1 MMSWFQRCVIRHA
14 LKKPRPELISS
25 SDDKIDAKS
34 VLVGFS
40 GPGSI
45 EYRIVG
51 IEGNGFQA
59 RRVGKNIDPLE
70 CVIPFNRTNAMH
82 LTIRYWYR
90 GEEMQYQSF
99 YRYFWG
105 MVSFEAWRSYVIN
118 KFRQIHYN
126 RSLKIR
132 SDRTEVLQAIVD
144 EHLRRRSRESAPVLG
159 DIRIDRWEVL
169 QLVYGEGIWGHP
181 QRAEISARLD
191 LILDSLV
198 DSGDL
203 TCDQSRFIVKGKSVA
218 SLSSRVEE
226 DRKHRDQVGHNNAIK
241 WLTLGL
247 LFTGLA
253 QVWVACSQGL

>member
-1 MMSWFQRCVIRHA
+1 MDWLQRCVIRHA
-14 LKKPRPELISS
+14 LKKPTPERISL

-51 IEGNGFQA
+51 IERNEFRA
-59 RRVGKNIDPLE
+59 YHFGKNSDPLE
-70 CVIPFNRTNAMH
+70 CSIPFNKINGMH

-90 GEEMQYQSF
+90 GEEMKYQSF
-99 YRYFWG
+99 YRYLWG

-118 KFRQIHYN
+118 RFRQIHYN

-132 SDRTEVLQAIVD
+132 GDRTEVLQVIVD
-144 EHLRRRSRESAPVLG
+144 EHLRRRSREGAPVLG
-159 DIRIDRWEVL
+159 EIRIDRWEVL

-181 QRAEISARLD
+181 RRAEILARLD

-203 TCDQSRFIVKGKSVA
+203 TCDQSRLIVKGKSVA

-226 DRKHRDQVGHNNAIK
+226 DRKHRDQIGYNKAIK
-241 WLTLGL
+241 WLTGGL
-247 LFTGLA
+247 LITAIA
-253 QVWVACSQGL
+253 QVLVAYIKS